1 MYNRPLTSIVLVGPS
16 VFYKGTAI
24 DYAGN
29 ESNTYSKKKGMTMG
43 SEVVRYAIG
52 EFGALSKFTG
62 KDVPAG
68 QTALVEE
75 DGKTLTEK
83 GLTFCKNRGIQSPN
97 VEVIRVL
104 CDQYAVP
111 AMVQAVEA
119 INRNA
124 ELINERYEQTK
135 ISSEKLRLDWEA
147 QDKAYQAAEAAKKK
161 AAAAA
166 KTAASAPPAADAKAA
181 K

>member
-1 MYNRPLTSIVLVGPS
+1 
-16 VFYKGTAI
+16 
-24 DYAGN
+24 
-29 ESNTYSKKKGMTMG
+29 MG
-43 SEVVRYAIG
+43 SDIVRFAIG
-52 EFGALSKFTG
+52 EFGALNKFIG

-68 QTALVEE
+68 HTPLVEE

-83 GLTFCKNRGIQSPN
+83 GVTFCKNRGISAPN

-104 CDQYAVP
+104 CDQYAAP
-111 AMVQAVEA
+111 AMVQAVVA
-119 INRNA
+119 TNRNA

-135 ISSEKLRLDWEA
+135 IASEKLRVDWEA
-147 QDKAYQAAEAAKKK
+147 QDKAYQATEAAKKK

-166 KTAASAPPAADAKAA
+166 KTAAATPPPAAGAAEAKPA